1 MTVSNTPDSSDL
13 GKAKGKATI
22 PSISTAQLSL
32 VDQLVQWAEQRI
44 QMQVFRPGM
53 RMPSVRQLAL
63 DRGVSRFTVVE
74 GYERLV
80 ARGHLQARRGAGF
93 FVRDTAPA
101 PSARRK
107 APPRTDKPMDMGWLV
122 RNMQF
127 GMAPAKSPGNGYL
140 PPELCGG
147 DLLKVGM
154 RALAASPAAQ
164 FSRAALAQGYLPL
177 REQLVRKL
185 AELEIASSPG
195 NIMTT
200 SGATQG
206 VDLIARKYLRPG
218 DTVLVGDPAWSAQL
232 GALAL
237 TGAKMVGVPYTSQGP
252 DVNAL
257 GRLAEQ
263 HRPKMLLINSALHN
277 PTGTLLS
284 AAVAHQ
290 ILRIADAHDIMVVED
305 DIYADLVPS
314 GLPTARLACLD
325 QLRRVIYLGSFSKVL
340 VPGIRVGYLAARAE
354 VVEALAELKLLTAL
368 ATPELNERMVY
379 RALTEGSFRKHCQRV
394 QLALEATREPW
405 LKRMEGL
412 GLTSFCRPQ
421 AGFLGWFDA
430 GVDTNL
436 LAALGLEAGYRF
448 APGALFSPD
457 QTPNSMLRM
466 NAVTSNDAGMLSW
479 LAQTLETLRA
489 GK

>member
-1 MTVSNTPDSSDL
+1 MTVKHL
-13 GKAKGKATI
+13 A
-22 PSISTAQLSL
+22 PSTSTSTRISTAQLSL
-32 VDQLVQWAEQRI
+32 VDQLVQWVEQRI

-53 RMPSVRQLAL
+53 RLPSVRQLAT

-74 GYERLV
+74 AYERLV

-93 FVRDTAPA
+93 FVRDTAPQP
-101 PSARRK
+101 PSRRK
-107 APPRTDKPMDMGWLV
+107 AVANPPKPMDMGWLV

-127 GMAPAKSPGNGYL
+127 GMAPALSPGNGYL

-164 FSRAALAQGYLPL
+164 FSQAALAQGYLPL

-185 AELEIASSPG
+185 AELEIACAPA

-200 SGATQG
+200 SGATQC

-218 DTVLVGDPAWSAQL
+218 DTVLVGDPAWSAQM
-232 GALAL
+232 GALAM
-237 TGAKMVGVPYTSQGP
+237 TGAKLVGVPYTSQGP

-257 GRLAEQ
+257 AQLAEQ

-277 PTGTLLS
+277 PTGSLLS
-284 AAVAHQ
+284 AATAHQ

-314 GLPTARLACLD
+314 GLSVGRLACLD

-340 VPGIRVGYLAARAE
+340 VPGIRVGYLVARAE
-354 VVEALAELKLLTAL
+354 VVETLSELKLLTAL

-379 RALTEGSFRKHCQRV
+379 RALTEGSYRKHCLRV
-394 QLALEATREPW
+394 QAALEGMREPW
-405 LKRMEGL
+405 LKRMESL
-412 GLTSFCRPQ
+412 GLVPFCRPQ

-430 GVDTNL
+430 KVDTNL
-436 LAALGLEAGYRF
+436 LAALALEAGYLF
-448 APGALFSPD
+448 APGALFSPSLA
-457 QTPNSMLRM
+457 PNTMLRM
-466 NAVTSNDAGMLSW
+466 NTVTSSDAGMLEW
-479 LAQTLETLRA
+479 LARTLDKLRQST
-489 GK
+489 

>member
-1 MTVSNTPDSSDL
+1 
-13 GKAKGKATI
+13 
-22 PSISTAQLSL
+22 
-32 VDQLVQWAEQRI
+32 
-44 QMQVFRPGM
+44 
-53 RMPSVRQLAL
+53 
-63 DRGVSRFTVVE
+63 
-74 GYERLV
+74 
-80 ARGHLQARRGAGF
+80 
-93 FVRDTAPA
+93 
-101 PSARRK
+101 
-107 APPRTDKPMDMGWLV
+107 
-122 RNMQF
+122 
-127 GMAPAKSPGNGYL
+127 
-140 PPELCGG
+140 
-147 DLLKVGM
+147 
-154 RALAASPAAQ
+154 
-164 FSRAALAQGYLPL
+164 
-177 REQLVRKL
+177 
-185 AELEIASSPG
+185 
-195 NIMTT
+195 
-200 SGATQG
+200 
-206 VDLIARKYLRPG
+206 
-218 DTVLVGDPAWSAQL
+218 
-232 GALAL
+232 
-237 TGAKMVGVPYTSQGP
+237 
-252 DVNAL
+252 
-257 GRLAEQ
+257 
-263 HRPKMLLINSALHN
+263 MLLINSALHN
-277 PTGTLLS
+277 PTGSLLS

-394 QLALEATREPW
+394 QLALEASREPW

-412 GLTSFCRPQ
+412 GLTPFCRPQ

-436 LAALGLEAGYRF
+436 LAALGLDAGYLF

-457 QTPNSMLRM
+457 QTPNTMLRM

>member
-1 MTVSNTPDSSDL
+1 MTISQLVAN
-13 GKAKGKATI
+13 AN
-22 PSISTAQLSL
+22 ISTAQLTL

-53 RMPSVRQLAL
+53 RMPSVRQLSA

-74 GYERLV
+74 AYERLV
-80 ARGHLQARRGAGF
+80 ARGQLQARRGSGF
-93 FVRDTAPA
+93 FVRETMAAPT
-101 PSARRK
+101 ARRK
-107 APPRTDKPMDMGWLV
+107 AATPAVKPMDMGWLV

-127 GMAPAKSPGNGYL
+127 GMAADMSPGNGYL

-164 FSRAALAQGYLPL
+164 FSQAALAQGYLPL

-185 AELEIASSPG
+185 AEVEIASTPAS
-195 NIMTT
+195 IMTT

-237 TGAKMVGVPYTSQGP
+237 TGAKLIGVPYTPQGP

-257 GRLAEQ
+257 AALADL

-277 PTGTLLS
+277 PTGSLLS
-284 AAVAHQ
+284 AASAHQ
-290 ILRIADAHDIMVVED
+290 ILRIADAHDMMVVED

-314 GLPTARLACLD
+314 GLSAARLACLD

-340 VPGIRVGYLAARAE
+340 VPGIRVGYLVARPE
-354 VVEALAELKLLTAL
+354 VVDALSELKLLTAL

-379 RALTEGSFRKHCQRV
+379 RALTEGSFRKHCLRV
-394 QLALEATREPW
+394 QSTLEALREPW
-405 LKRMEGL
+405 LTRMERL
-412 GLTSFCRPQ
+412 ELKPFCRPQ

-436 LAALGLEAGYRF
+436 LAALALEAGYLF
-448 APGALFSPD
+448 APGALFSPS
-457 QTPNSMLRM
+457 QTPNTMLRM
-466 NAVTSNDAGMLSW
+466 NAVTSSNPAMLDW
-479 LAQTLETLRA
+479 LERTLGTLRQSI
-489 GK
+489 